1 MRMDASVHPIV
12 TRGIEVSEML
22 SDALYK
28 EDWNM
33 ERDLI
38 YYPVNVTP
46 MYETMKNNKTFQ
58 SDLIYRE
65 KYHEEKF
72 KNTFNQCD
80 TAKYADDH
88 KIKVRY
94 YRFLRYDSYHM
105 THVKFRKFNV
115 TPFTA
120 SNGMRNNV
128 TNTQLQQS
136 LWKWKESLH

>member
-88 KIKVRY
+88 KIKVRDFENHFY
-94 YRFLRYDSYHM
+94 M
-105 THVKFRKFNV
+105 
-115 TPFTA
+115 
-120 SNGMRNNV
+120 
-128 TNTQLQQS
+128 
-136 LWKWKESLH
+136 

>member
-1 MRMDASVHPIV
+1 MDASVHPIV

-94 YRFLRYDSYHM
+94 FSIFILIWFISYDSC
-105 THVKFRKFNV
+105 KI
-115 TPFTA
+115 
-120 SNGMRNNV
+120 
-128 TNTQLQQS
+128 
-136 LWKWKESLH
+136 

>member
-1 MRMDASVHPIV
+1 MDASVHPIV

-94 YRFLRYDSYHM
+94 FENHYLYVGVETLQLDSWKLDTTSGQNLWPLM
-105 THVKFRKFNV
+105 TF
-115 TPFTA
+115 
-120 SNGMRNNV
+120 SD
-128 TNTQLQQS
+128 L
-136 LWKWKESLH
+136 L